1 MEGVGSWN
9 EEGVGTKKA
18 KTIIR
23 HGLRH
28 PVPHPHNTVCTL
40 AYLGTCGML
49 LKEFDAGFAA
59 ETVNLITYI
68 IISLWRTCLR
78 DCERIIFESG
88 EITLFTQFTQVLRSG
103 RKIR

>member
-28 PVPHPHNTVCTL
+28 PVPHPHNTVRRR
-40 AYLGTCGML
+40 M

-59 ETVNLITYI
+59 ETVNLITYT

-88 EITLFTQFTQVLRSG
+88 
-103 RKIR
+103 K